1 MSILELTFSS
11 GEDSLSVRRFS
22 VHESISSLFTIS
34 VWARSE
40 SPAIDLESLVGQP
53 ASLRI
58 VSGMKFARQGGARYW
73 TGICS
78 FIEQV
83 HGVQPAAGQKSLSTY
98 QLRIVPSLW
107 LLGQRRNH
115 RIFQHKSIPEITDAL
130 LGEWGVEHAW
140 NIDLGKYPK
149 LGYRAQYGESD
160 FAFLARLWEE
170 AGIAYTFPD
179 DDQKGSQL
187 ALSDKLHQSAAR
199 PGGGVHYVD
208 NPNQSSEMEFVT
220 HVRLAYEVRPGAS
233 TSRDYDFRNPGFQ
246 LLGESGR
253 VAAPEDRYEQFHYQP
268 GGFLIETGKGG
279 STPVADDQGATRHDQ
294 PYGKERSMRALEA
307 ERTGRRALAF
317 DTNTVDLWPGV
328 VFSIDNHPHPEV
340 GEGVSIVV
348 TDFSV
353 EGTPGE
359 VWSMSGQAV
368 FTDVPYRPA
377 IATPKP
383 EVVGVQS
390 ATVVG
395 PKGQEIHTDEFGRV
409 RVQFPWDREG
419 KNDDGSSCWVRV
431 SQGWS
436 GLVYGEILI
445 PRIGQEVLVEF
456 LQGDPDQPMV
466 TGRLYNATQPV
477 PYRLPEHKTRS
488 TWKSDSSMGSGGFN
502 EIMYEDLKGK
512 ELVWEQAQKDRQKL
526 VKNDE
531 KTTVGH
537 DRQKTV
543 KNDEREQTTGDHK
556 RLVEKESDTVIKAVK
571 REKLRSDSHVR
582 AMQDHREKIDGK
594 DSLSVVMDRHEHIA
608 EDDALEAG
616 SDVHLFAGVDTVF
629 EAPDITIKG
638 PGGFIR
644 IDGSGVTI
652 VGNLVRI
659 NDGGSPGTSPD
670 ARPDLPE
677 EPEDPKGK
685 TWIEIAL
692 RAEDEPHDPVP
703 FARYRVTLPDGSI
716 KEGKLDEEGKA
727 RVEGVDPGT
736 CQVTFPD
743 MDASEWRQG

>member
-187 ALSDKLHQSAAR
+187 ALSDKLHQGAAR

-419 KNDDGSSCWVRV
+419 KSDEYSSCWIRV
-431 SQGWS
+431 SQGWA
-436 GLVYGEILI
+436 GTGYGMIVL
-445 PRIGQEVLVEF
+445 PRVGQEVLVGF
-456 LQGDPDQPMV
+456 LQGDPDQPIV
-466 TGRLYNATQPV
+466 VGRVFNATQQV
-477 PYRLPEHKTRS
+477 PYSLPANKTRS
-488 TWKSDSSMGSGGFN
+488 TWKSDSSPGSGGFN
-502 EIMYEDLKGK
+502 EIMFEDLQGQ
-512 ELVWEQAQKDRQKL
+512 ELVYVQAEKNRRKL

-531 KTTVGH
+531 TITVGH
-537 DRQKTV
+537 DLSKYV
-543 KNDEREQTTGDHK
+543 KNDEIER
-556 RLVEKESDTVIKAVK
+556 TVGNRRVWVGKDEDLIVNENK
-571 REKLRSDSHVR
+571 RERVEGLSHLRVFGDRRTKVDQSVSVTIGKSRH
-582 AMQDHREKIDGK
+582 EKIGK
-594 DSLSVVMDRHEHIA
+594 SHAVSVGQQIHMKAGAGIVI
-608 EDDALEAG
+608 EAG
-616 SDVHLFAGVDTVF
+616 QDMTFKS
-629 EAPDITIKG
+629 
-638 PGGFIR
+638 PGGFVR
-644 IDGSGVTI
+644 IDASGITI
-652 VGNLVRI
+652 RGTVVRI
-659 NDGGSPGTSPD
+659 NSGGSPGSGKGASPVE
-670 ARPDLPE
+670 PDE
-677 EPEDPKGK
+677 AVEAVTDDVSK
-685 TWIEIAL
+685 TLI
-692 RAEDEPHDPVP
+692 
-703 FARYRVTLPDGSI
+703 G
-716 KEGKLDEEGKA
+716 
-727 RVEGVDPGT
+727 
-736 CQVTFPD
+736 Q
-743 MDASEWRQG
+743 